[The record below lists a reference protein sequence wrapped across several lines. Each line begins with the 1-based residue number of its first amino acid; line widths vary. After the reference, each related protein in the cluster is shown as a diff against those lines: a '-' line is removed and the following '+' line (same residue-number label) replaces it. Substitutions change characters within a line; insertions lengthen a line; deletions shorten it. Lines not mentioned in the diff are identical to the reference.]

1 MFTVRAFKC
10 LYLYKADIKCELKVF
25 FILGLFLKSIYFF
38 CRILIQIKMTENDK
52 ATAIQ
57 IIYSDTTHISRVYA
71 VSPLRQ
77 EAKDDRH
84 ITCEYARMIRRS
96 Y

>member
-1 MFTVRAFKC
+1 
-10 LYLYKADIKCELKVF
+10 
-25 FILGLFLKSIYFF
+25 
-38 CRILIQIKMTENDK
+38 MTENDK

-57 IIYSDTTHISRVYA
+57 IIYSDTTHISRVCA

-84 ITCEYARMIRRS
+84 ITCEYARMIRRLYYDYRAKPKLQIS
-96 Y
+96 SEILNDLQ

>member
-1 MFTVRAFKC
+1 
-10 LYLYKADIKCELKVF
+10 
-25 FILGLFLKSIYFF
+25 
-38 CRILIQIKMTENDK
+38 MTENDK

-57 IIYSDTTHISRVYA
+57 IIYSDTTHISRVCA

-84 ITCEYARMIRRS
+84 ITCEYARMIR
-96 Y
+96 